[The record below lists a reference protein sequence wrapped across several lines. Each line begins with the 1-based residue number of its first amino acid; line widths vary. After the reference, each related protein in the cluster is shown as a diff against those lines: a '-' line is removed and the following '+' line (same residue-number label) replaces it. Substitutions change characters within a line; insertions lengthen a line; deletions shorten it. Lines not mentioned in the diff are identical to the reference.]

1 MENLTRK
8 YGLFTAICM
17 VVGIV
22 IGSGIFFKAPYVLA
36 NAGTALD
43 SILAWAISGMI
54 MVIIAT
60 TFGVMATKYEKVN
73 GVVDYAE
80 ATCGKRFAFF
90 MGWFMSLVYYPTMT
104 SVLAWVSARYTL
116 VAILG
121 NDSKIFSFEC
131 ITLALFYLVLAYFI
145 NTIAPTVAGKFQI
158 SATIAKLVP
167 IAFIAIV
174 GTVIGLVNGT
184 LTANFTMTFTSNVE
198 NPGLFPAICSTI
210 FAYEGWIVAT
220 AINAEIRDSKK
231 NLPIALFAGTLVIVA
246 AYTLYNIG
254 ILGLADLDSLHKG
267 THVAFSFFGGAV
279 ASAINILVV
288 VSCLGTLNGL
298 MLGCCRGI
306 YSLSARGEGLRPEI
320 FCRIDKNTGVPYN
333 SAAFAL
339 MICAAW
345 FVYFIFSVNG
355 IFGEYG
361 FDSSELPIIT
371 IYPMYVPILI
381 LMMVKEKDISP
392 IKRFVLPTLSICG
405 IGIIIYAS
413 IKSHGIDNLYYLAV
427 FAAIMLWGWLVL
439 RKNEKNHSETFDLD
453 SK

>member
-22 IGSGIFFKAPYVLA
+22 IGSGIFFKAPSVLA
-36 NAGTALD
+36 NAGTALN
-43 SILAWAISGMI
+43 SILAWAISGLI
-54 MVIIAT
+54 MVVIAT
-60 TFGVMATKYEKVN
+60 SFGVMATKYEKVN

-80 ATCGKRFAFF
+80 ATCGKRYAFF
-90 MGWFMSLVYYPTMT
+90 VGWFMSLIYYPAMT

-116 VAILG
+116 VVVLG
-121 NDSKIFSFEC
+121 NDDKIFSFEC
-131 ITLALFYLVLAYFI
+131 ITLALLYLVLAYFI
-145 NTIAPTVAGKFQI
+145 NTVAPKFAGKFQI
-158 SATIAKLVP
+158 SCTIAKLVP
-167 IAFIAIV
+167 IVFIALV
-174 GTVIGLVNGT
+174 GTVIGLTNGT
-184 LTANFTMTFTSNVE
+184 LTSNFTMTFSSDVDH
-198 NPGLFPAICSTI
+198 PGLFPAICSTI

-220 AINAEIRDSKK
+220 AINAEIKDSKK
-231 NLPIALFAGTLVIVA
+231 NLPIALFVGTLIIAA
-246 AYTLYNIG
+246 AYTLYNVG
-254 ILGLADLDSLHKG
+254 VLGLADLDALHNG
-267 THVAFSFFGGAV
+267 TQVAFNFFGPTI
-279 ASAINILVV
+279 ASVINILVV

-306 YSLSARGEGLRPEI
+306 YSLSARGEGLSPEL
-320 FCRIDKNTGVPYN
+320 FKQIDKTTGVPYN
-333 SAAFAL
+333 SASFAL

-371 IYPMYVPILI
+371 IYPMYVPILVV
-381 LMMVKEKDISP
+381 MMIKEKDVTP
-392 IKRFVLPTLSICG
+392 FKRFVLPVLSIVG

-427 FAAIMLWGWLVL
+427 FAVIMLWGWIVL
-439 RKNEKNHSETFDLD
+439 RKNEKKEHNE
-453 SK
+453 K